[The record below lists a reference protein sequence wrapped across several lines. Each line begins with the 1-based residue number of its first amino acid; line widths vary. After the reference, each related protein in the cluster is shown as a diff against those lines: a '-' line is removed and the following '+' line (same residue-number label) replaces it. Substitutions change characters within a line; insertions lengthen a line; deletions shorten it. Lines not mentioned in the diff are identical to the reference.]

1 MSPDSRVSTFVP
13 AAITPQRADA
23 AGESHASG
31 FAAGWAAGARAA
43 AEAAQRDR
51 DAERADHERR
61 ETARDAALCDALLA
75 LAAASRSWH
84 ERALPVLAEAE
95 ESLNGAAVELAEA
108 ILGHE
113 LGDGPTAA
121 RSVLIRASFLPTGID
136 ATLMRL
142 HPATLAEVR
151 RLLDSGAASLPE
163 GIDLAGDPRL
173 APGDVIVE
181 HADGALDARIGAGL
195 ARARAALEAGL

>member
-13 AAITPQRADA
+13 ATIAPQRADA

-43 AEAAQRDR
+43 AEAAQRER

-61 ETARDAALCDALLA
+61 EAARDAALCDALLA
-75 LAAASRSWH
+75 LGAASRAWH
-84 ERALPVLAEAE
+84 ERALPVLADAE
-95 ESLNGAAVELAEA
+95 ESLNGAAMELAEA

-113 LGDGPTAA
+113 LADGPVAA
-121 RSVLIRASFLPTGID
+121 RSVLARAASLPTGID
-136 ATLMRL
+136 ATVMRL
-142 HPATLAEVR
+142 HPETLAEVR
-151 RLLDSGAASLPE
+151 RLADAGEATLAD
-163 GIDLAGDPRL
+163 GIALAGDPRL